1 MSICPFCLFNF
12 PLNFLPLVSVKN
24 NNERRQSKN
33 ASETRPSKS
42 CLETKTILQYHNATS
57 PFLLWPSVFSKEM
70 CYQNRELQDLDP
82 AAISSTCLVS
92 LQQPSG
98 ILLLEE
104 GLLHASVPAEPPSKR
119 SRGRRE
125 IPPDTNKW
133 IHLARYCS
141 DQALNTED
149 N

>member
-1 MSICPFCLFNF
+1 MIYTALFAAF
-12 PLNFLPLVSVKN
+12 FYIEPIIHSHPHS
-24 NNERRQSKN
+24 
-33 ASETRPSKS
+33 
-42 CLETKTILQYHNATS
+42 
-57 PFLLWPSVFSKEM
+57 PSVVAICVSKDM

-104 GLLHASVPAEPPSKR
+104 GLVHASVLAEPPSKR

-133 IHLARYCS
+133 IHLARYYGDTAPDPKS
-141 DQALNTED
+141 NSMPGVLL
-149 N
+149 

>member
-1 MSICPFCLFNF
+1 MYIYKWSHLLQHHLTILAAA
-12 PLNFLPLVSVKN
+12 VSV
-24 NNERRQSKN
+24 
-33 ASETRPSKS
+33 
-42 CLETKTILQYHNATS
+42 
-57 PFLLWPSVFSKEM
+57 SKEM
-70 CYQNRELQDLDP
+70 CYQNRELQDVDP

-104 GLLHASVPAEPPSKR
+104 GLLHAGVPAEPPSKR
-119 SRGRRE
+119 SRGQRE

-141 DQALNTED
+141 VAAPESN
-149 N
+149 

>member
-1 MSICPFCLFNF
+1 
-12 PLNFLPLVSVKN
+12 
-24 NNERRQSKN
+24 
-33 ASETRPSKS
+33 
-42 CLETKTILQYHNATS
+42 
-57 PFLLWPSVFSKEM
+57 M

-104 GLLHASVPAEPPSKR
+104 GLLHAGVPAEPPSKR

-125 IPPDTNKW
+125 IPPDTKKW

-141 DQALNTED
+141 VAAPESN
-149 N
+149 